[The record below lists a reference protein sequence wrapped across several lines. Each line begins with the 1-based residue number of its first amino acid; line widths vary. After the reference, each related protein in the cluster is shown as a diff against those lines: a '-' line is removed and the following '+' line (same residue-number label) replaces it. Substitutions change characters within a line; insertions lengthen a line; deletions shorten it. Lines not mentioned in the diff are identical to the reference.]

1 MVKEKAKEKKSS
13 LQDVKKEYEK
23 FKEKYNLPEFKKL
36 NEDFYIER
44 ASDVETDFL
53 LREIRKFIS
62 DRYSNYMRFVEAILN
77 PVNSPMFI
85 FSVIKLLGKEDKKGL
100 ETVYKKFMDIE
111 MELIELDISYSEEK
125 EAEFIKKSYEEW
137 QSIKEVINKVI
148 ETVKK
153 NKSNTFEK
161 NNSGYFG

>member
-13 LQDVKKEYEK
+13 LQDVKKEYE
-23 FKEKYNLPEFKKL
+23 KL

-111 MELIELDISYSEEK
+111 ME
-125 EAEFIKKSYEEW
+125 
-137 QSIKEVINKVI
+137 
-148 ETVKK
+148 
-153 NKSNTFEK
+153 
-161 NNSGYFG
+161 

>member
-85 FSVIKLLGKEDKKGL
+85 FSVIKLLGKEDKKVL
-100 ETVYKKFMDIE
+100 VY
-111 MELIELDISYSEEK
+111 Y
-125 EAEFIKKSYEEW
+125 A
-137 QSIKEVINKVI
+137 Q
-148 ETVKK
+148 
-153 NKSNTFEK
+153 
-161 NNSGYFG
+161 

>member
-1 MVKEKAKEKKSS
+1 
-13 LQDVKKEYEK
+13 
-23 FKEKYNLPEFKKL
+23 
-36 NEDFYIER
+36 
-44 ASDVETDFL
+44 
-53 LREIRKFIS
+53 
-62 DRYSNYMRFVEAILN
+62 MRFVEAILN